1 MLQKSAAC
9 ENVNNRSVCAGF
21 TNVYMSSCCAHALV
35 SRPYPWR
42 GLVFP
47 SSPLISVS
55 PQREPPLHP
64 PHTCTGSR
72 PGASQRGKERK
83 RKSIISLSLN
93 CQCGQQPVN
102 HRSRAM
108 ADLPEHRSGK
118 IFIKLITARL
128 VIALFQRRA
137 GERSER
143 LEFICGLLVS
153 CHICCR
159 CCKRSLFS

>member
-1 MLQKSAAC
+1 MLCTRAGLKAVSLARPRLSFLS
-9 ENVNNRSVCAGF
+9 VNQCLPTTRA
-21 TNVYMSSCCAHALV
+21 TTA
-35 SRPYPWR
+35 
-42 GLVFP
+42 
-47 SSPLISVS
+47 
-55 PQREPPLHP
+55 PPP
-64 PHTCTGSR
+64 PPTCTGSR

-83 RKSIISLSLN
+83 RKSIVSLSLN